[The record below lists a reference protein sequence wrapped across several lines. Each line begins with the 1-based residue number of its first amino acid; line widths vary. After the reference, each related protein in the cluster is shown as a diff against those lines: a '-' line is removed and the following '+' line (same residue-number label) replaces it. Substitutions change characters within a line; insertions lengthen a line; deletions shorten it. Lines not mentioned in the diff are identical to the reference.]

1 MLTGRISIFEK
12 LRAQATSS
20 PFQTPSS
27 KEAPNSKLRNRP
39 ARRWPPHLF
48 LGFGVWDLNFSG
60 AWGWRQKRTAPD
72 ANHAKQFFTVTHP
85 FHPWRGRRFE
95 LIDCECRWGQW
106 RVFYVNEEGSL
117 AYLPASWTDAS
128 AKDPFVEQAR
138 GRAVARLED
147 LLKLAEMVSGKRKW

>member
-1 MLTGRISIFEK
+1 MVPSTSMNASFKNPSGCTFHTLGRA
-12 LRAQATSS
+12 R
-20 PFQTPSS
+20 
-27 KEAPNSKLRNRP
+27 LRNW
-39 ARRWPPHLF
+39 RRVRIAH
-48 LGFGVWDLNFSG
+48 N
-60 AWGWRQKRTAPD
+60 AK
-72 ANHAKQFFTVTHP
+72 HAKQFFTVTHP

-95 LIDCECRWGQW
+95 LINCECRWGQW

-147 LLKLAEMVSGKRKW
+147 LLKLAELVSGKRK